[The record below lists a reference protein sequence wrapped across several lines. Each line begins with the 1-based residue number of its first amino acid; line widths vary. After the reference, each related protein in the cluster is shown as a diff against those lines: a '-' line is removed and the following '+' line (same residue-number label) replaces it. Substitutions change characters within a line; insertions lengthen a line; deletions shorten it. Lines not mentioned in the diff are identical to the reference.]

1 MKRPLQKDI
10 NTDGM
15 PPDQWVSA
23 VQGVGLHVTIDS
35 KRSESE
41 NQKKTYQRTD
51 RVTGSGVRKN
61 GERVVV
67 THRS

>member
-15 PPDQWVSA
+15 PPNQWVSDG
-23 VQGVGLHVTIDS
+23 QGVGLQVTIES

-41 NQKKTYQRTD
+41 NQKKVYQHTD
-51 RVTGSGVRKN
+51 RVAGSGIREN
-61 GERVVV
+61 DRASGGY
-67 THRS
+67 SP